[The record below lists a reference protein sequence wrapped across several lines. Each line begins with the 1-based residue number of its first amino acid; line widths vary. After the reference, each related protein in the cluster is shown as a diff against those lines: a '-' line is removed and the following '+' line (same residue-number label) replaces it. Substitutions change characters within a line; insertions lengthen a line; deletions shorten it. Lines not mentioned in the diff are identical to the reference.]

1 VSLALLCSGQGRQ
14 ARGMFALFDG
24 ADAAQPVFDA
34 AASVLGADPR
44 ALVAEADEA
53 TLHNNRISQILCVTR
68 ALAAA
73 ACLELDS
80 PLLIAGYSVGEM
92 AAWGV
97 AGLWSAEETI
107 RLTAIRAE
115 LMDQADSGGGGLG
128 FIRGL
133 DRKAV
138 EPLVAEYRC
147 AIAIANPDR
156 LFVIGGVRADVAACC
171 AQALVVGAASA
182 RPLAVNVAS
191 HTPRLSSAVEP
202 FEAVLSRSVPA
213 RIIKGRTL
221 LGASDGAV
229 VYSLARGAPG
239 LARQLAHTVDWAGTL
254 AALVERGAD
263 RIFEL
268 GPGGALSDMMR
279 GAYPTLPVR
288 ALDDFQTLAGARA
301 WLTPAIGP
309 GGA

>member
-80 PLLIAGYSVGEM
+80 PLLVAGYSVGEM

-97 AGLWSAEETI
+97 AGFWSAQETI

-115 LMDQADSGGGGLG
+115 LMDQADGGDGGLG

-138 EPLVAEYRC
+138 EPLVADYRC
-147 AIAIANPDR
+147 AIAITNPDR

>member
-1 VSLALLCSGQGRQ
+1 MSLALLCSGQGRQ

-53 TLHNNRISQILCVTR
+53 TLHNNRIGQILCVTR

-138 EPLVAEYRC
+138 EPLVADHRC

-156 LFVIGGVRADVAACC
+156 LFVIGGARADVAACC

-268 GPGGALSDMMR
+268 GPGGALRDMMR